1 MSLDSA
7 LKPYSMQT
15 LKKLSDTLKKAFKA
29 HKTSAQEYSEKLLPQ
44 VVKYVWSTEPQ
55 YYMEQLFIERGSR
68 SKGRILKTEP
78 EELYRCHK
86 TGYDKDGNVLTEEYW
101 GGHPS
106 NGYTKFFVREDNQ
119 MYSYTIERNGA
130 LDEIEY
136 LEYQDGKP
144 TAYAS
149 VSRYK
154 SVFAEHYFYDAD
166 DRLSSIKCEVEHGGY
181 IQETTYDVTY
191 DSFGALFK
199 ITRND
204 GVSPTFP
211 KGQTEAVVYQK
222 TGYSIK
228 ALTDIFTD
236 EMIKALT
243 EPVKA
248 SKHKYAMIALDA
260 AFSSD
265 DWLPLRLYTYN
276 STDKITPD
284 VLLSDFVN
292 EDPVNYLDIEINDK
306 LKGVS
311 QLLVQQATV
320 QEKYDLPYK
329 LLISVTKMVKQLAG
343 NDIIIIPADLYDD
356 YSETVIS
363 LLKKIYNAKELKAIL

>member
-1 MSLDSA
+1 
-7 LKPYSMQT
+7 MQT
-15 LKKLSDTLKKAFKA
+15 RLNLIDSLKEAFKA
-29 HKTSAQEYSEKLLPQ
+29 HKTSVQEYSEKLLPK

-55 YYMEQLFIERGSR
+55 YYMEQLLIERGSR
-68 SKGRILKTEP
+68 SKGRILKNEP

-106 NGYTKFFVREDNQ
+106 NGYTKFFVTDDNHT
-119 MYSYTIERNGA
+119 YSHTIERDGA

-136 LEYQDGKP
+136 LECNDGKP
-144 TAYAS
+144 SAYATI
-149 VSRYK
+149 SRYK
-154 SVFAEHYFYDAD
+154 SVFAEHYFYDAEG
-166 DRLSSIKCEVEHGGY
+166 RLNSIKCELEHGSY

-199 ITRND
+199 ITRTD

-211 KGQTEAVVYQK
+211 DGQTGAVVYQK

-228 ALTDIFTD
+228 ALADIFTE
-236 EMIKALT
+236 EMVKALT
-243 EPVKA
+243 EPVKV

-265 DWLPLRLYTYN
+265 DWLPLRLYTFSN
-276 STDKITPD
+276 TQEIIPD
-284 VLLSDFVN
+284 LLLSDFVN
-292 EDPVNYLDIEINDK
+292 ADPVNYTSVEISDK
-306 LKGVS
+306 LREVS
-311 QLLVQQATV
+311 QLLVQQATI

-329 LLISVTKMVKQLAG
+329 LLIKVAKMVKQLTP
-343 NDIIIIPADLYDD
+343 NDKIIIPADLYDD
-356 YSETVIS
+356 YNEPVVDI
-363 LLKKIYNAKELKAIL
+363 LKKLYNAKELKKIQSSND